1 VIFDSGSDG
10 YRHVITTRIAR
21 EVKMKKMKYLAVV
34 VLWGIWLIS
43 SSPGI
48 SQEVFYPQVPF
59 NILYAG
65 GVEHTF
71 LRVEHPQWDA
81 VEFQTNA
88 SGRVQ
93 LLVSLLDGT
102 QIHYLDEEP
111 MVPLRRKFDTSSKPR
126 DYRYA
131 PMEYH
136 SQIGKDRM
144 VKVTASAKTE
154 GGKIDVTFFSSEP
167 LKEMNQVVDPFNH
180 APETIAILHMER
192 TASGDERTTVLLD
205 GKPLQ
210 TKKGHIS
217 FVQGANFGIIFRTDK
232 RVEKLIQLRPG
243 ERGWLG
249 ARWVYDLSGDRVTYT
264 IEKEKDSEGY
274 YEVKRV
280 GNMMVQKAW
289 LRPAGEGREV
299 RRIATYSL
307 VHENKEFVIQF
318 EPSLFF
324 PSSLEGKGVLK
335 AQTDFRG
342 KISNSGWAF
351 SGRVKMESTVKA
363 DRLITTLEF
372 LPSFPEFLA
381 KRPIHYEVVESAKQY
396 EVVATEK

>member
-1 VIFDSGSDG
+1 
-10 YRHVITTRIAR
+10 
-21 EVKMKKMKYLAVV
+21 MKQYLTSLILLV
-34 VLWGIWLIS
+34 VLFPFPC
-43 SSPGI
+43 PGI

-111 MVPLRRKFDTSSKPR
+111 MVELRKKFDTSSKPR

-136 SQIGKDRM
+136 SQIGKDGT

-180 APETIAILHMER
+180 APETIPVLHMER
-192 TASGDERTTVLLD
+192 TASGDERTTVLFD
-205 GKPLQ
+205 GKPLK
-210 TKKGHIS
+210 TKKGHVS

-232 RVEKLIQLRPG
+232 RVEKLVQFRPG
-243 ERGWLG
+243 EKGWSG
-249 ARWVYDLSGDRVTYT
+249 ARWVYDLSGNRVTYT
-264 IEKEKDSEGY
+264 IEKEEDSEGY

-289 LRPAGEGREV
+289 LRLAKGGRVV
-299 RRIATYSL
+299 RRISTYSL

-324 PSSLEGKGVLK
+324 PSSLQGKGVLRG
-335 AQTDFRG
+335 QSDFRG
-342 KISNSGWAF
+342 RISNSGWAF
-351 SGRVKMESTVKA
+351 GGRVEMESTEKA
-363 DRLITTLEF
+363 DRVQTMLEF

-381 KRPIHYEVVESAKQY
+381 KRPVYYKVMEGKDRYEVLAVE
-396 EVVATEK
+396 EK

>member
-1 VIFDSGSDG
+1 MKQSLTFIIF
-10 YRHVITTRIAR
+10 
-21 EVKMKKMKYLAVV
+21 LAMVF
-34 VLWGIWLIS
+34 S
-43 SSPGI
+43 YPRPGI

-71 LRVEHPQWDA
+71 LRVEHPEWDA

-136 SQIGKDRM
+136 SQIGKDGT

-154 GGKIDVTFFSSEP
+154 GGNIEVTFFSSEP
-167 LKEMNQVVDPFNH
+167 LREMNQVVDPFNH
-180 APETIAILHMER
+180 APETIPVLHMER
-192 TASGDERTTVLLD
+192 TVAGDGRTTVLLD
-205 GKPLQ
+205 GKPLK
-210 TKKGHIS
+210 TKKGHVS

-232 RVEKLIQLRPG
+232 RVEKLVQFKPG
-243 ERGWLG
+243 EKGWSG
-249 ARWVYDLSGDRVTYT
+249 ARWVYDLSGNRITYT

-280 GNMMVQKAW
+280 GNMIAQKAW
-289 LRPAGEGREV
+289 LRPAKGGKELGR
-299 RRIATYSL
+299 ISTYSL
-307 VHENKEFVIQF
+307 VHENKEFIVEF
-318 EPSLFF
+318 EPPLFF
-324 PSSLEGKGVLK
+324 PLSVGEEGLREDYRFK
-335 AQTDFRG
+335 A
-342 KISNSGWAF
+342 KISNSGWAVT
-351 SGRVKMESTVKA
+351 GTVKMISKKEVDQICTEM
-363 DRLITTLEF
+363 EF
-372 LPSFPEFLA
+372 LPTFPEFLM
-381 KRPIHYEVVESAKQY
+381 KRPIYYKVMEGKERYEVLAME
-396 EVVATEK
+396 EK

>member
-1 VIFDSGSDG
+1 M
-10 YRHVITTRIAR
+10 
-21 EVKMKKMKYLAVV
+21 KMMRYVAVLA
-34 VLWGIWLIS
+34 LWGIGSIAPGS
-43 SSPGI
+43 GI
-48 SQEVFYPQVPF
+48 SQDVFYPQVPF

-111 MVPLRRKFDTSSKPR
+111 MVPLRKKFDTGSKPR

-136 SQIGKDRM
+136 SQIGKDGR
-144 VKVTASAKTE
+144 VKVTASARIGE
-154 GGKIDVTFFSSEP
+154 GKIDVTFFSSEP
-167 LKEMNQVVDPFNH
+167 LKEMNQVVDPLNH

-192 TASGDERTTVLLD
+192 TASGDERTVILLD
-205 GKPLQ
+205 GKPLK
-210 TKKGHIS
+210 TKKGHLS

-249 ARWVYDLSGDRVTYT
+249 ARWVYDLSGNRVTYT

-289 LRPAGEGREV
+289 LRPAKEGREV
-299 RRIATYSL
+299 RRVSTYSL
-307 VHENKEFVIQF
+307 VHEDKEFVIQF
-318 EPSLFF
+318 EPFLFF

-335 AQTDFRG
+335 TQTDFRG
-342 KISNSGWAF
+342 RISNSGWAF
-351 SGRVKMESTVKA
+351 RGRVKMDSTVKTGS
-363 DRLITTLEF
+363 LITRLEF

>member
-1 VIFDSGSDG
+1 MKQYLTFLIF
-10 YRHVITTRIAR
+10 
-21 EVKMKKMKYLAVV
+21 LAMVF
-34 VLWGIWLIS
+34 
-43 SSPGI
+43 PFPCQGI
-48 SQEVFYPQVPF
+48 SQEAFYPQVPF

-102 QIHYLDEEP
+102 QIHYLDEES

-136 SQIGKDRM
+136 SQIGKDGT
-144 VKVTASAKTE
+144 VKVTASAKTD
-154 GGKIDVTFFSSEP
+154 GGKIDVTFFSFEP
-167 LKEMNQVVDPFNH
+167 LKEINQIVDPYNH
-180 APETIAILHMER
+180 APETIPILHMER
-192 TASGDERTTVLLD
+192 TVSGDERTMVLLD
-205 GKPLQ
+205 GKPLK
-210 TKKGHIS
+210 TKKGHVS

-232 RVEKLIQLRPG
+232 RDEKLIQLRPG
-243 ERGWLG
+243 ERGWSG
-249 ARWVYDLSGDRVTYT
+249 ARWVYDLSGNRVTYT
-264 IEKEKDSEGY
+264 IEREKDSEGY

-289 LRPAGEGREV
+289 LRPAKGGREL
-299 RRIATYSL
+299 RRISTYSL
-307 VHENKEFVIQF
+307 VHENKEFVVQF
-318 EPSLFF
+318 DPSLFF

-335 AQTDFRG
+335 AQFDFKG
-342 KISNSGWAF
+342 MISNSGWAF
-351 SGRVKMESTVKA
+351 SGRVKMESTERA
-363 DRLITTLEF
+363 DRVQTTLEF

-381 KRPIHYEVVESAKQY
+381 KRPIYYKVMEGKDRYEVLAME
-396 EVVATEK
+396 EK